1 MKTNQELNSLALRAR
16 RLLGEDS
23 YSPIDVFAV
32 INGWSQQKIT
42 VVRYPFPAHIS
53 GMCTKEEND
62 VIIAVSSVSSYGR
75 QRFTLAHELYHVL
88 FDKGQTRVICDMGM
102 GDDKT
107 ETERE
112 ADLFASYFLMPY
124 DALMQYAEAKEQ
136 WELKDVIEAEQFF
149 QVSHQAMLFR
159 LKLDGYITK
168 EQEAEYKGIAVSRVA
183 ARLGYGRE
191 LYYPMVESKQYFTTG
206 EYIRKVERLAEAGKI
221 SAGKREEL
229 LLDAFRA
236 DIVYNFDEEDM
247 ELND

>member
-16 RLLGEDS
+16 RFLGEDS
-23 YSPIDVFAV
+23 YSPIDVFSV
-32 INGWSQQKIT
+32 VNGWGQQKIT

-53 GMCTKEEND
+53 GMCTKEESD
-62 VIIAVSSVSSYGR
+62 IVIAISSVSSYGR

-88 FDKGQTRVICDMGM
+88 FDKGQTRVICDMSM
-102 GDDKT
+102 GEDKS

-124 DALMQYAEAKEQ
+124 DALMQYAEEKEE
-136 WELKDVIEAEQFF
+136 WTLKDVIEAGQFF

-159 LKLDGYITK
+159 LRLDGYITR
-168 EQEAEYKGIAVSRVA
+168 EQEAEYKGVVVSRVA

-191 LYYPMVESKQYFTTG
+191 LYYPMTEDKRYFTTG
-206 EYIRKVERLAEAGKI
+206 EYIRKVELLAEQGKI

-247 ELND
+247 GLND